1 MVRRARQEG
10 EGVLGW
16 RLVVRTVRM
25 MQSPVSTSLLIPA
38 HGSEDTNLVRVDSDS
53 ALLRLRRRGDFIVN
67 QLKQIFLVGTAHTTA
82 YLRIVLLVLLLNV
95 LHTSMIKQ

>member
-10 EGVLGW
+10 EGALGW

-53 ALLRLRRRGDFIVN
+53 VLLRLRRRGDFIVN
-67 QLKQIFLVGTAHTTA
+67 QLKQIFLVGTAHICTA
-82 YLRIVLLVLLLNV
+82 YLRIVLLAFML
-95 LHTSMIKQ
+95 KC

>member
-1 MVRRARQEG
+1 M
-10 EGVLGW
+10 LGW

-38 HGSEDTNLVRVDSDS
+38 HGSEDTNRVSVDSDS

-67 QLKQIFLVGTAHTTA
+67 QLKQECQFVQFG
-82 YLRIVLLVLLLNV
+82 YFF
-95 LHTSMIKQ
+95 

>member
-67 QLKQIFLVGTAHTTA
+67 QLKQSCQLVSLGISWD
-82 YLRIVLLVLLLNV
+82 YSFGLWLL
-95 LHTSMIKQ
+95 TKC

>member
-10 EGVLGW
+10 EGALGW

-67 QLKQIFLVGTAHTTA
+67 QLKQIILVRTAHTTA
-82 YLRIVLLVLLLNV
+82 YFGIVLLAYVEVLNV
-95 LHTSMIKQ
+95 FYIPQ

>member
-16 RLVVRTVRM
+16 RLVVTTVRM

-67 QLKQIFLVGTAHTTA
+67 QLKQTYFLTAA
-82 YLRIVLLVLLLNV
+82 YLGIVLLAYLEVLNV

>member
-67 QLKQIFLVGTAHTTA
+67 QLKQELSVGQFGYFLG
-82 YLRIVLLVLLLNV
+82 LFFDF
-95 LHTSMIKQ
+95 